1 MADQT
6 EAMQIVEDNGT
17 EEQVLD
23 SDALIDA
30 LTSEQV
36 EEPEQEQP
44 AEEQP
49 AQEEEQVSPE
59 QAQRDAIQGGIQAL
73 YEDGWTADELT
84 AFSKD
89 AQARADIKAG
99 KDFMRVA
106 NAYLMRQS
114 RAEKSASGGKRGV
127 GTIKSATTAGVNNG
141 NRIEGMTDKQ
151 FEEFSRRAYEAAMS
165 GKKVKM

>member
-1 MADQT
+1 MAEQN
-6 EAMQIVEDNGT
+6 EAMQIEEDTGT
-17 EEQVLD
+17 TEQVID
-23 SDALIDA
+23 SEALIDS
-30 LTSEQV
+30 LTSEQT
-36 EEPEQEQP
+36 EEQTEQP

-49 AQEEEQVSPE
+49 AEEEQVSPE
-59 QAQRDAIQGGIQAL
+59 QAQRNAIQSGITAL

-84 AFSKD
+84 AFSED
-89 AQARADIKAG
+89 AKARADIKAG

-106 NAYLMRQS
+106 NAYLMRQMQ
-114 RAEKSASGGKRGV
+114 AEKPAGGKRGV

-141 NRIEGMTDKQ
+141 NRIEDMTDKQ

>member
-1 MADQT
+1 MAEQN
-6 EAMQIVEDNGT
+6 EAMQIEEETGSAEQVIDSEALIDSLTSAQT
-17 EEQVLD
+17 EEQ
-23 SDALIDA
+23 
-30 LTSEQV
+30 T
-36 EEPEQEQP
+36 EQP

-49 AQEEEQVSPE
+49 AEEEQASPE
-59 QAQRDAIQGGIQAL
+59 QAQRNAIQSGITAL
-73 YEDGWTADELT
+73 YEDGWTEDELT

-89 AQARADIKAG
+89 AKARADIKAG

-106 NAYLMRQS
+106 NAYLMRQMQ
-114 RAEKSASGGKRGV
+114 AEKPAGGKRGV

-141 NRIEGMTDKQ
+141 NRIEDMTDKQ

>member
-1 MADQT
+1 MAEQN
-6 EAMQIVEDNGT
+6 EAMQIEEDTGT
-17 EEQVLD
+17 AEQVID
-23 SDALIDA
+23 SEALIES
-30 LTSEQV
+30 LTSEQ
-36 EEPEQEQP
+36 

-49 AQEEEQVSPE
+49 EQPTEEQPAEEEQVSPE
-59 QAQRDAIQGGIQAL
+59 QAQRNAIQSGITAL
-73 YEDGWTADELT
+73 YEDGWTEDELT

-89 AQARADIKAG
+89 AKARADIKAG

-106 NAYLMRQS
+106 NAYLMRQMQ
-114 RAEKSASGGKRGV
+114 AEKPAGGKRGV

-141 NRIEGMTDKQ
+141 NRIEDMTDKQ

>member
-1 MADQT
+1 MAEQN
-6 EAMQIVEDNGT
+6 EAMQIEEDTGAA
-17 EEQVLD
+17 EQVLD
-23 SDALIDA
+23 SEALIDS

-59 QAQRDAIQGGIQAL
+59 QAQRNAIQSGITAL
-73 YEDGWTADELT
+73 YEDGWTEDELT

-89 AQARADIKAG
+89 AKVRTDIKAG

-106 NAYLMRQS
+106 NAYLVRQMQ
-114 RAEKSASGGKRGV
+114 AEKPAGGKRGV

-141 NRIEGMTDKQ
+141 NRIEDMTDKQ

>member
-1 MADQT
+1 MAEQN
-6 EAMQIVEDNGT
+6 EAMQIEEETGSA
-17 EEQVLD
+17 EQVID
-23 SDALIDA
+23 SEALIDS
-30 LTSEQV
+30 LTSEQT
-36 EEPEQEQP
+36 EEQTEQP

-49 AQEEEQVSPE
+49 AEEEQVSPE
-59 QAQRDAIQGGIQAL
+59 QAQRNAIQSGITAL
-73 YEDGWTADELT
+73 YEDGWTEDELT

-89 AQARADIKAG
+89 AKARADIKAG

-106 NAYLMRQS
+106 NAYLMRQMQ
-114 RAEKSASGGKRGV
+114 AEKPAGGKRGV

-141 NRIEGMTDKQ
+141 NRIEDMTDKQ

>member
-1 MADQT
+1 MAEQN
-6 EAMQIVEDNGT
+6 EAMQIEEDTGT
-17 EEQVLD
+17 AEQVLD
-23 SDALIDA
+23 SEALIDS
-30 LTSEQV
+30 LTSEQT
-36 EEPEQEQP
+36 EEQLEQP

-49 AQEEEQVSPE
+49 AEEEQVSPE
-59 QAQRDAIQGGIQAL
+59 QAQRNAIQSGITAL
-73 YEDGWTADELT
+73 YEDGWTEDELT

-89 AQARADIKAG
+89 AKARADIKAG

-106 NAYLMRQS
+106 NAYLMRQMQ
-114 RAEKSASGGKRGV
+114 AEKPAGGKRGV

-141 NRIEGMTDKQ
+141 NRIEDMTDKQ

>member
-1 MADQT
+1 MAEQN
-6 EAMQIVEDNGT
+6 EAMQIEEDTGT
-17 EEQVLD
+17 TEQVID
-23 SDALIDA
+23 SEALIDS
-30 LTSEQV
+30 LTSEQT
-36 EEPEQEQP
+36 EEQPEQP

-49 AQEEEQVSPE
+49 AEEEQASPE
-59 QAQRDAIQGGIQAL
+59 QAQRNAIQSGISAL
-73 YEDGWTADELT
+73 FEDGWTADELA

-89 AQARADIKAG
+89 AKARADIKAG

-106 NAYLMRQS
+106 NAYLMRQMQ
-114 RAEKSASGGKRGV
+114 AEKPAGGKRGV

-141 NRIEGMTDKQ
+141 NRIEDMTDKQ

>member
-1 MADQT
+1 MAEQN
-6 EAMQIVEDNGT
+6 EAMQIEEETGSA
-17 EEQVLD
+17 EQVID
-23 SDALIDA
+23 SEALIDS
-30 LTSEQV
+30 LTSEQT
-36 EEPEQEQP
+36 EEQPEQP

-49 AQEEEQVSPE
+49 AEEEQVSPE
-59 QAQRDAIQGGIQAL
+59 QAQRNAIQSGITAL
-73 YEDGWTADELT
+73 YEDGWTEDELT

-89 AQARADIKAG
+89 AKARADIKAG

-106 NAYLMRQS
+106 NAYLMRQMQ
-114 RAEKSASGGKRGV
+114 AEKPAGGKRGV

-141 NRIEGMTDKQ
+141 NRIEDMTDKQ

>member
-1 MADQT
+1 MAEQN
-6 EAMQIVEDNGT
+6 EAMQIEEETGSA
-17 EEQVLD
+17 EQVID
-23 SDALIDA
+23 SEALIDS
-30 LTSEQV
+30 LTSEQT
-36 EEPEQEQP
+36 EEQTEQP

-49 AQEEEQVSPE
+49 AEEEQASPE
-59 QAQRDAIQGGIQAL
+59 QAQRNAIQSGITAL
-73 YEDGWTADELT
+73 YEDGWTEDELT

-89 AQARADIKAG
+89 AKARADIKAG

-106 NAYLMRQS
+106 NAYLMRQMQ
-114 RAEKSASGGKRGV
+114 AEKPAGGKRGV

-141 NRIEGMTDKQ
+141 NRIEDMTDKQ

>member
-1 MADQT
+1 MAEQN
-6 EAMQIVEDNGT
+6 EAMQIEEDTGT
-17 EEQVLD
+17 AEQVID
-23 SDALIDA
+23 SEALIDS
-30 LTSEQV
+30 LTSEQT
-36 EEPEQEQP
+36 EEQQEQP

-49 AQEEEQVSPE
+49 AEEEQVSPE
-59 QAQRDAIQGGIQAL
+59 QAQRNAIQSGITAL
-73 YEDGWTADELT
+73 YEDGWTEDELT

-89 AQARADIKAG
+89 AKARADIKAG

-106 NAYLMRQS
+106 NAYLMRQMQ
-114 RAEKSASGGKRGV
+114 AEKPAGGKRGV

-141 NRIEGMTDKQ
+141 NRIEDMTDKQ

>member
-1 MADQT
+1 MAEQN
-6 EAMQIVEDNGT
+6 EAMQIEEETGSA
-17 EEQVLD
+17 EQVID
-23 SDALIDA
+23 SEALIES
-30 LTSEQV
+30 LTSEQT
-36 EEPEQEQP
+36 EEQREQP

-49 AQEEEQVSPE
+49 AEEEQVSPE
-59 QAQRDAIQGGIQAL
+59 QAQRNAIQSGITAL
-73 YEDGWTADELT
+73 YEDGWTEDELT

-89 AQARADIKAG
+89 AKARADIKAG

-106 NAYLMRQS
+106 NAYLMRQMQ
-114 RAEKSASGGKRGV
+114 AEKPAGGKRGV

-141 NRIEGMTDKQ
+141 NRIEDMTDKQ

>member
-1 MADQT
+1 MAEQN
-6 EAMQIVEDNGT
+6 EAMQIEEDTGT
-17 EEQVLD
+17 AEQVID
-23 SDALIDA
+23 SEALIDS
-30 LTSEQV
+30 LTSEQT
-36 EEPEQEQP
+36 EEQTEQP

-49 AQEEEQVSPE
+49 AEEEQASPE
-59 QAQRDAIQGGIQAL
+59 PAQRNAIQSGITAL
-73 YEDGWTADELT
+73 YEEGWTEDELT

-89 AQARADIKAG
+89 AKARADIKAG

-106 NAYLMRQS
+106 NAYLMRQMQ
-114 RAEKSASGGKRGV
+114 AEKPAGGKRGV

-141 NRIEGMTDKQ
+141 NRIEDMTDKQ

>member
-1 MADQT
+1 MAEQN
-6 EAMQIVEDNGT
+6 EAMQIEEDTGT
-17 EEQVLD
+17 AEQVID
-23 SDALIDA
+23 SEALIDS
-30 LTSEQV
+30 LTSEQT
-36 EEPEQEQP
+36 EEQTEQP

-49 AQEEEQVSPE
+49 AEEEQASPE
-59 QAQRDAIQGGIQAL
+59 QAQRNAIQSGITAL
-73 YEDGWTADELT
+73 YEDGWTEDELS

-89 AQARADIKAG
+89 AKARADIKAG

-106 NAYLMRQS
+106 NAYLMRQMQ
-114 RAEKSASGGKRGV
+114 AEKPAGGKRGV

-141 NRIEGMTDKQ
+141 NRIEDMTDKQ

>member
-1 MADQT
+1 MAEQN
-6 EAMQIVEDNGT
+6 EAMQIEEETGSA
-17 EEQVLD
+17 EQVID
-23 SDALIDA
+23 SEALIDS
-30 LTSEQV
+30 LTSEQT
-36 EEPEQEQP
+36 EEQPEQP

-49 AQEEEQVSPE
+49 AEEEQASPE
-59 QAQRDAIQGGIQAL
+59 QAQRNAIQSGITAL
-73 YEDGWTADELT
+73 YEDGWTEDELT

-89 AQARADIKAG
+89 AKARADIKAG

-106 NAYLMRQS
+106 NAYLMRQMQ
-114 RAEKSASGGKRGV
+114 AEKPAGGKRGV

-141 NRIEGMTDKQ
+141 NRIEDMTDKQ

>member
-1 MADQT
+1 MAEQN
-6 EAMQIVEDNGT
+6 EAMQIEEETGSA
-17 EEQVLD
+17 EQVID
-23 SDALIDA
+23 SEALIES
-30 LTSEQV
+30 LTSEQT
-36 EEPEQEQP
+36 EEQREQP

-49 AQEEEQVSPE
+49 AEEEQVSPE
-59 QAQRDAIQGGIQAL
+59 QAQRNAIQSGITAL
-73 YEDGWTADELT
+73 YEDGWTEDELT

-89 AQARADIKAG
+89 AKARADIKAG

-106 NAYLMRQS
+106 NTYLMRQMQ
-114 RAEKSASGGKRGV
+114 AEKPAGGKRGV

-141 NRIEGMTDKQ
+141 NRIEDMTDKQ

>member
-1 MADQT
+1 MAEQN
-6 EAMQIVEDNGT
+6 EAMQIEEDTGT
-17 EEQVLD
+17 AEQVID
-23 SDALIDA
+23 SEALIES
-30 LTSEQV
+30 LTSEQT
-36 EEPEQEQP
+36 EEQTEQP

-49 AQEEEQVSPE
+49 AEEEQASPE
-59 QAQRDAIQGGIQAL
+59 QAQRNAIQSGITAL
-73 YEDGWTADELT
+73 YEDGWTEDELT

-89 AQARADIKAG
+89 AKARADIKAG

-106 NAYLMRQS
+106 NAYLMRQMQ
-114 RAEKSASGGKRGV
+114 AEKPAGGKRGV

-141 NRIEGMTDKQ
+141 NRIEDMTDKQ

>member
-1 MADQT
+1 MAEQN
-6 EAMQIVEDNGT
+6 EAMQIEEETGSA
-17 EEQVLD
+17 EQVID
-23 SDALIDA
+23 SEALIDS
-30 LTSEQV
+30 LTSEQT
-36 EEPEQEQP
+36 EEQTEQP

-49 AQEEEQVSPE
+49 AEEEQASPE
-59 QAQRDAIQGGIQAL
+59 QVQRNAIQSGITAL
-73 YEDGWTADELT
+73 YEDGWTEDELT

-89 AQARADIKAG
+89 AKARADIKAG

-106 NAYLMRQS
+106 NAYLMRQMQ
-114 RAEKSASGGKRGV
+114 AEKPAGGKRGV

-141 NRIEGMTDKQ
+141 NRIEDMTDKQ

>member
-1 MADQT
+1 MAEQN
-6 EAMQIVEDNGT
+6 EAMQIEEDTGT
-17 EEQVLD
+17 TEQVID
-23 SDALIDA
+23 SEALIDS
-30 LTSEQV
+30 LTSEQT
-36 EEPEQEQP
+36 EEQPEQP

-49 AQEEEQVSPE
+49 AEEEQVSPE
-59 QAQRDAIQGGIQAL
+59 QAQRNAIQSGITAL
-73 YEDGWTADELT
+73 YEDGWTEDELT

-89 AQARADIKAG
+89 AKARADIKAG

-106 NAYLMRQS
+106 NAYLMRQMQ
-114 RAEKSASGGKRGV
+114 AEKPAGGKRGV

-141 NRIEGMTDKQ
+141 NRIEDMTDKQ

>member
-1 MADQT
+1 MAEQN
-6 EAMQIVEDNGT
+6 EAMQIEEETGSA
-17 EEQVLD
+17 EQVID
-23 SDALIDA
+23 SEALIDS
-30 LTSEQV
+30 LTSEQP
-36 EEPEQEQP
+36 EEQTEQP

-49 AQEEEQVSPE
+49 AEEEQASPE
-59 QAQRDAIQGGIQAL
+59 QAQRNAIQSGITAL
-73 YEDGWTADELT
+73 YEDGWTEDELT

-89 AQARADIKAG
+89 AKARADIKAG

-106 NAYLMRQS
+106 NAYLMRQMQ
-114 RAEKSASGGKRGV
+114 AEKPAGGKRGV

-141 NRIEGMTDKQ
+141 NRIEDMTDKQ

>member
-1 MADQT
+1 MAEQN
-6 EAMQIVEDNGT
+6 EAMQIEEDTGAA
-17 EEQVLD
+17 EQVLD
-23 SDALIDA
+23 SEALIDS
-30 LTSEQV
+30 LTTEQT
-36 EEPEQEQP
+36 EEQTEQP

-49 AQEEEQVSPE
+49 AEEEEQVSPE
-59 QAQRDAIQGGIQAL
+59 RAQRNAIQSGITAL
-73 YEDGWTADELT
+73 YEDGWTEDELT

-89 AQARADIKAG
+89 AKARADIKAG

-106 NAYLMRQS
+106 NAYLMRQMQ
-114 RAEKSASGGKRGV
+114 AEKSAGGKRGV

-141 NRIEGMTDKQ
+141 NRIEDMTDKQ

>member
-1 MADQT
+1 MAEQN
-6 EAMQIVEDNGT
+6 EVLQIEEETST

-23 SDALIDA
+23 SEALIES
-30 LTSEQV
+30 LTTEQT
-36 EEPEQEQP
+36 EEQTEQP

-49 AQEEEQVSPE
+49 AEEEEQASPE
-59 QAQRDAIQGGIQAL
+59 QAQENAIRSGISAL
-73 YEDGWTADELT
+73 FEDGWTADELT

-89 AQARADIKAG
+89 AKARADIKAG

-106 NAYLMRQS
+106 NAYLMRQT
-114 RAEKSASGGKRGV
+114 RAEKPAGGKRGV

-141 NRIEGMTDKQ
+141 NRIEDMTDKQ
-151 FEEFSRRAYEAAMS
+151 FEEFSRLAYEAAMS